1 METLNDEGQWIVM
14 MGFLVAIGMFMLAIV
29 VSQAPLVGQTTAES
43 VMEFPK
49 NEIQDL
55 RGKLVSM
62 GSTLPEI
69 SLETPDSDQ
78 ETLQNRFREDMA
90 LLSMSRNNAIANYSV
105 DPLYNGKY
113 WYDSGT
119 YGDVFYKYH
128 QIDIHYNNGVTEYS
142 ESLLLPQW
150 DPEG

>member
-14 MGFLVAIGMFMLAIV
+14 MGFLVAIGMFVLAVV

-49 NEIQDL
+49 NEVQDL

-62 GSTLPEI
+62 GSTLPEVPTQ
-69 SLETPDSDQ
+69 SGRED
-78 ETLQNRFREDMA
+78 LQDRFREDIA

-105 DPLYNGKY
+105 DGSY
-113 WYDSGT
+113 WVTNGT
-119 YGDVFYKYH
+119 YEDIFYTYH
-128 QIDIHYNNGVTEYS
+128 QINIHYNNGITEYS
-142 ESLLLPQW
+142 ESLLQ
-150 DPEG
+150 PERR

>member
-14 MGFLVAIGMFMLAIV
+14 MGFLVAIGMFVLAII

-49 NEIQDL
+49 NEIQDI

-62 GSTLPEI
+62 GNTLPGDPNPNI
-69 SLETPDSDQ
+69 
-78 ETLQNRFREDMA
+78 LQNRFRGDIA
-90 LLSMSRNNAIANYSV
+90 LLSMSRNNAITNYSI
-105 DPLYNGKY
+105 DGSY
-113 WYDSGT
+113 WVENGT
-119 YGDVFYKYH
+119 YSDIFYNYH

-150 DPEG
+150 DPKGV